1 MCLWCWL
8 EGLSQIEVWDVL
20 DGGMHDG
27 HGTV

>member
-8 EGLSQIEVWDVL
+8 EGLSEIRVWDVL
-20 DGGMHDG
+20 DCGTHDG